1 MMLNS
6 CGEDELYEQLWKA
19 CAGPHVEVP
28 RAGQMVYYFP
38 QGHMEQVC
46 SFFANSSFLLFF
58 LFWFLGCLKM
68 CCIVILGI
76 WICFD
81 SFLFCFNVFV
91 VVVVVD
97 VVRSIN
103 KSRTKSEDSIVQT
116 SQQDPLSCCQCS
128 FTGNF
133 LLLENDFKEK
143 RNSFCSFVKTKR
155 SNVHLG
161 FVVIMLIFSFWGL
174 VPSFW

>member
-1 MMLNS
+1 MMMNN
-6 CGEDELYEQLWKA
+6 GEEDELYEQLWKA

-28 RAGQMVYYFP
+28 RAGQRVFYFP

-46 SFFANSSFLLFF
+46 FCFCSFC
-58 LFWFLGCLKM
+58 WVLGCLKM
-68 CCIVILGI
+68 CCLKMLGI
-76 WICFD
+76 WIYAWFY
-81 SFLFCFNVFV
+81 FLFWLRNLFFFCSYFISFCGY
-91 VVVVVD
+91 

-103 KSRTKSEDSIVQT
+103 KSGTKSEDSIVQT

-133 LLLENDFKEK
+133 LLHPIFFSLLEKTIRRILWFLYKFKG
-143 RNSFCSFVKTKR
+143 

-161 FVVIMLIFSFWGL
+161 FVVLC
-174 VPSFW
+174 

>member
-1 MMLNS
+1 
-6 CGEDELYEQLWKA
+6 
-19 CAGPHVEVP
+19 
-28 RAGQMVYYFP
+28 
-38 QGHMEQVC
+38 
-46 SFFANSSFLLFF
+46 
-58 LFWFLGCLKM
+58 
-68 CCIVILGI
+68 
-76 WICFD
+76 
-81 SFLFCFNVFV
+81 
-91 VVVVVD
+91 VD

-116 SQQDPLSCCQCS
+116 SQQDPLSCNQCS